1 MIIGVNM
8 RVSPQNNIPD
18 PNASSPVRHDH
29 LKNKIKDILKLGYLL
44 LARGYHQIFG
54 HKAQSNKLTH
64 KISHLEAKF
73 FEIDHSKFFKDSLIV
88 YARNV
93 PKMKFF
99 DSSYRAES
107 LLADANHVIR
117 AMPKNL
123 GDSIKEK
130 LLSNA
135 PEEPA
140 ATEDLRRIT
149 SQIEGGVCAGACADF
164 ARRWLEAS
172 HNESLESIASRF
184 ETGVGKA
191 GLVNQYIYESNAFFP
206 TKESVLKN
214 TLDGFQ
220 KEGVLD
226 PEEAKIVKFL
236 VKGSLEPHKQSFE
249 SLGLKENNA
258 ELNTLV
264 SRFVIELNKA
274 ASTDKITPRMIKQIF
289 RNIYKETPVDA
300 KVMERFT
307 KILQW
312 VIYYKRAYKK
322 IYPHAGGEKV
332 PLIRRIS
339 QLFERLIISLKD
351 LFSHKPK
358 IDLKLKKMINYPEMQ
373 INSGNTLYSLNHVL
387 KARGLKIGDNL
398 IGIRG
403 AKDDEE
409 AVDHLLTLKA
419 GTYDF
424 TFNVKGGVHA
434 TLFIK
439 DEEQGNYIWDP
450 NIGLLKCPEEET
462 KKYILDYLNY
472 YSLPKQS
479 LKSHF
484 VQISAYERL
493 NH

>member
-1 MIIGVNM
+1 M

-54 HKAQSNKLTH
+54 HKAQSNKLSH

-73 FEIDHSKFFKDSLIV
+73 FETDHSKFFKDSLIV
-88 YARNV
+88 YARNA

-99 DSSYRAES
+99 DSSYKAEA
-107 LLADANHVIR
+107 LLAEANHVIR

-123 GDSIKEK
+123 GDPIKEK
-130 LLSNA
+130 FISNGD
-135 PEEPA
+135 EEPA
-140 ATEDLRRIT
+140 AREDLRRIT
-149 SQIEGGVCAGACADF
+149 AQIEGGVCAGACADF

-172 HNESLESIASRF
+172 RNESLESIASRF

-191 GLVNQYIYESNAFFP
+191 GMVNQYIYESNTFFP
-206 TKESVLKN
+206 TKENVLKN

-226 PEEAKIVKFL
+226 SEEAKIVKFL
-236 VKGSLEPHKQSFE
+236 VKGSLEPHKQSLE
-249 SLGLKENNA
+249 SLGLKNNP

-264 SRFVIELNKA
+264 SHFVIELNKA
-274 ASTDKITPRMIKQIF
+274 ASTEKITPRVIKQVF

-322 IYPHAGGEKV
+322 IYPHVDGEEKV
-332 PLIRRIS
+332 SPIKKIS
-339 QLFERLIISLKD
+339 QLFERLIISVKD
-351 LFSHKPK
+351 LFSYKPK

-398 IGIRG
+398 LGIRG

-439 DEEQGNYIWDP
+439 DDERGNYIWDP

-462 KKYILDYLNY
+462 KKYIVDYLNY

-479 LKSHF
+479 LKSHS

-493 NH
+493 NP